1 MSKLKS
7 IAVILLLSSLV
18 FGSLYAE
25 DTKKEEAKTP
35 DYQITGEAPEGF
47 GGGYK
52 LNFNKEKT
60 SFIKLWGYSRLA
72 WDFNSPNN
80 KLTQPYFRFLIDGKK
95 NDQFEFHS
103 RLDYQNAFHM
113 SKLNTSDTIARGNT
127 YGAPTLYFARAYVT
141 YLLNDQIKIDAGRI
155 IQFNYR
161 YDVLTSTNTPVGL
174 GIAPHFV
181 NGDFTTDLSL
191 LHISDNQEM
200 GPTTPPS
207 YEAVYV
213 GGRVGYANILA
224 KDVKLSYGLGY
235 HGNYKEVGERYHEIM
250 PDITLNLPYNIYILT
265 QSVFHDIR
273 DGENNNKFQSYNEIG
288 KDITDKLA
296 LDMFVDAF
304 KEGADKSY
312 YDLGF
317 EAIYKVTPSISAVY
331 SGRFQDALDKRVNFK
346 DTQKIASKVWMDVSF

>member
-25 DTKKEEAKTP
+25 DKKKEEAKTQ
-35 DYQITGEAPEGF
+35 DFQITGEAPEGF

-60 SFIKLWGYSRLA
+60 TFIKLWGYSRLA
-72 WDFNSPNN
+72 WDFNSPTN

-95 NDQFEFHS
+95 NEKVEFHT
-103 RLDYQNAFHM
+103 RMDYQSAFHM
-113 SKLNTSDTIARGNT
+113 SKLNTSDTIAQGKA

-141 YLLNDQIKIDAGRI
+141 YLLNDNLKIDAGRI

-161 YDVLTSTNTPVGL
+161 YDVLTSTTTPVGL
-174 GIAPHFV
+174 GIAPHFAK
-181 NGDFTTDLSL
+181 GDFTTDLSL

-200 GPTTPPS
+200 GPNPKAGN
-207 YEAVYV
+207 EAVYV
-213 GGRVGYANILA
+213 GGRVGYSNVLA

-250 PDITLNLPYNIYILT
+250 PDITLNLPFDIYILT
-265 QSVFHDIR
+265 QTVLHDVR
-273 DGENNNKFQSYNEIG
+273 DGENNNNFQSYNEIG

-296 LDMFVDAF
+296 LDMFFDAF
-304 KEGADKSY
+304 KEGADESY

-317 EAIYKVTPSISAVY
+317 EAIYKFTPSISAVY
-331 SGRFQDALDKRVNFK
+331 SGRYHDAFDNKIGDKN
-346 DTQKIASKVWMDVSF
+346 TQKLTSKVWMDINF

>member
-25 DTKKEEAKTP
+25 DKKKEEAKTQ
-35 DYQITGEAPEGF
+35 DFQITGEAPEGL

-60 SFIKLWGYSRLA
+60 TFIKLWGYSRLA

-80 KLTQPYFRFLIDGKK
+80 KLTQPYFRFLIDAKK
-95 NDQFEFHS
+95 NDQIEFHT
-103 RLDYQNAFHM
+103 RMDYSNGFHM
-113 SKLNTSDTIARGNT
+113 SKLNTSESIASDYS

-141 YLLNDQIKIDAGRI
+141 YLLNDNLKIDAGRI

-161 YDVLTSTNTPVGL
+161 YDVLSSTNTPVGL
-174 GIAPHFV
+174 GIAPHFT

-200 GPTTPPS
+200 GPPNVAAGEEYN

-213 GGRVGYANILA
+213 GGRVGYSNVLA
-224 KDVKLSYGLGY
+224 KDLKLSYGLGY

-250 PDITLNLPYNIYILT
+250 PDITLNLPFDIYILT
-265 QSVFHDIR
+265 QTVFHDVR

-288 KDITDKLA
+288 KDVTDKLA
-296 LDMFVDAF
+296 LDMFFDAF
-304 KEGADKSY
+304 KNGAAESY

-317 EAIYKVTPSISAVY
+317 EAIYKFTPSISAVY
-331 SGRFQDALDKRVNFK
+331 SGRYHDAFADRVNIK
-346 DTQKIASKVWMDVSF
+346 NT